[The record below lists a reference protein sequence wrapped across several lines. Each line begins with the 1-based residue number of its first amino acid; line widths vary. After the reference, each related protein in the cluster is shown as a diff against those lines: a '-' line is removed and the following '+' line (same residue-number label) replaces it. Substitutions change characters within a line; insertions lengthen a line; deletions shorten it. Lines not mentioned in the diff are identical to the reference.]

1 MRNQSS
7 PKPRS
12 LLGKIALGLI
22 GLIALCCVITIVISI
37 FPLRGRAPSA
47 SRPVA
52 QSVAVTIHA
61 PAQAGQQS
69 SQADAAPAP
78 TEQPTRQPTPTPI
91 PPTLPPAGSSRD
103 NPAPV
108 GVPVEIGEFVVV
120 VNEVVRPAD
129 QIVAAGNMFNSEPE
143 AGEEYVKVVV
153 SITCAA
159 ILNDKCSV
167 SPFNF
172 EMYGSRGIIHKAEFM
187 LAGIDGMLESTEML
201 KGAILE
207 NKSLFFLAG
216 ADETNLVMEFDAGVI
231 FRFRASAYFAIPD

>member
-12 LLGKIALGLI
+12 LLGRIALGLI
-22 GLIALCCVITIVISI
+22 GLIALCCVITVVIS
-37 FPLRGRAPSA
+37 FLPLRSRAPFA

-69 SQADAAPAP
+69 SQADLAPAP

-108 GVPVEIGEFVVV
+108 GVPFAAREFIIV

-129 QIVAAGNMFNSEPE
+129 QIVAAGNMFNNKPEP
-143 AGEEYVKVVV
+143 GEEYVKVVV

-159 ILNDKCSV
+159 GPNDKCSV
-167 SPFNF
+167 SPFDF
-172 EMYGSRGIIHKAEFM
+172 EMYSPRGIIHKAKFM

-201 KGAILE
+201 GGATLD
-207 NKSLFFLAG
+207 NKSLFFLVG
-216 ADETNLVMEFDAGVI
+216 ADETSLVMEFEAGVI
-231 FRFRASAYFAIPD
+231 YRESAYFAIPD